1 MGMSMDKTLSTD
13 EGNIITE
20 RQFLKVMCI
29 DDDDAFDFRVLENV
43 DKPVEEVSD
52 FISSKLKIHKNA
64 KWILLPCETV

>member
-1 MGMSMDKTLSTD
+1 MSMDKALSTD

-52 FISSKLKIHKNA
+52 FISSKFKIHKNA

>member
-1 MGMSMDKTLSTD
+1 MSMDKTLSTD

>member
-1 MGMSMDKTLSTD
+1 MGMSMDKTLRMD

-43 DKPVEEVSD
+43 EKPVEEVSE
-52 FISSKLKIHKNA
+52 FINSKLKIHKNA

>member
-1 MGMSMDKTLSTD
+1 MSMDKALSTD

-43 DKPVEEVSD
+43 EKPVEEVSE
-52 FISSKLKIHKNA
+52 FITSKLKIHKNA
-64 KWILLPCETV
+64 KWILLPCEMV

>member
-1 MGMSMDKTLSTD
+1 MGMSMDKALSTD
-13 EGNIITE
+13 EGNNITE

>member
-1 MGMSMDKTLSTD
+1 MSVDKTLSTD

-52 FISSKLKIHKNA
+52 FISSKLQIHKNA

>member
-1 MGMSMDKTLSTD
+1 MD

-43 DKPVEEVSD
+43 EKPVEEVSE
-52 FISSKLKIHKNA
+52 FITSKLKIHKNA
-64 KWILLPCETV
+64 KWILIPCETV

>member
-1 MGMSMDKTLSTD
+1 MSMDKALSTD

-52 FISSKLKIHKNA
+52 FISSKLLIHKNA

>member
-1 MGMSMDKTLSTD
+1 MGMSVDKTLSTD

-29 DDDDAFDFRVLENV
+29 DDDDAFDFHVLENV

-52 FISSKLKIHKNA
+52 FISAKLKIHKNA

>member
-1 MGMSMDKTLSTD
+1 MSMDKALSTD

-29 DDDDAFDFRVLENV
+29 DDDEAFDFRVLENV

>member
-1 MGMSMDKTLSTD
+1 MGMSMDKILSTD
-13 EGNIITE
+13 ESNIITE

>member
-1 MGMSMDKTLSTD
+1 MSMDKALSTD
-13 EGNIITE
+13 EGNIVTE

>member
-1 MGMSMDKTLSTD
+1 MSMDKALSTD

>member
-1 MGMSMDKTLSTD
+1 MGMSMDKALSTD

>member
-1 MGMSMDKTLSTD
+1 MSVDKTLSTD

>member
-1 MGMSMDKTLSTD
+1 MSVDKTLSTD

-64 KWILLPCETV
+64 KWILLPCEMV

>member
-1 MGMSMDKTLSTD
+1 MGMSVDKTLSTD